1 MTGDCVEEAVCSR
14 TPSSPPTWVRP
25 RRASSPAPARS
36 ELSASGRRSSSTRS
50 TWRREPSADQDAVFQ
65 QQLDSLEAVGV
76 RVHVETPLGYAPHA
90 ITQLALEHNA
100 GIIVMGTRGQGL
112 FHTGFS
118 GSVSSDVVR
127 LSPVPVLL
135 VPAATGASAESGECG
150 VRSTAFLGPRPGGP
164 RLGRRAC
171 LRARVR
177 ARAYRVRR
185 RVEILHVV
193 EMSFEAVRENR
204 EARAREMLEV
214 LAATARASGAAEVVT
229 TIIRGR
235 PDEEVRRLAATG
247 RYSLVVLAPGCH
259 DTIDRPSARS
269 QARSSASQLRRCLLA
284 PPRAATPPSTRA
296 GRRRTSQQGSGVRC
310 PRAPT
315 GARPRA

>member
-1 MTGDCVEEAVCSR
+1 MFSTAIVATDLGPASEGIVACAGALKALGVREAILVYAIDLE
-14 TPSSPPTWVRP
+14 T
-25 RRASSPAPARS
+25 
-36 ELSASGRRSSSTRS
+36 
-50 TWRREPSADQDAVFQ
+50 EPSADQDLAFQ

-100 GIIVMGTRGQGL
+100 GVIVMGTRGQGL

-135 VPAATGASAESGECG
+135 VPAATGASAESGGAVCARLLSSVLVPVDLASGAERVCELACG
-150 VRSTAFLGPRPGGP
+150 LVHTGAQ
-164 RLGRRAC
+164 
-171 LRARVR
+171 
-177 ARAYRVRR
+177 
-185 RVEILHVV
+185 RVEILHAI

-204 EARAREMLEV
+204 EARAREMLDDF
-214 LAATARASGAAEVVT
+214 AATARASGAAEVIT

-235 PDEEVRRLAATG
+235 PDEEVARLAATG

-259 DTIDRPSARS
+259 DTID
-269 QARSSASQLRRCLLA
+269 QAFGSVTSSVIRGSLTPVLLA
-284 PPRAATPPSTRA
+284 PPLCDTTFY
-296 GRRRTSQQGSGVRC
+296 
-310 PRAPT
+310 
-315 GARPRA
+315 ARGKT

>member
-1 MTGDCVEEAVCSR
+1 MFSNAIVATDLGPASEGIVACAGALKALGVREAILVYAIDLE
-14 TPSSPPTWVRP
+14 T
-25 RRASSPAPARS
+25 
-36 ELSASGRRSSSTRS
+36 
-50 TWRREPSADQDAVFQ
+50 EPSADQDVVFQ

-135 VPAATGASAESGECG
+135 VPAATGASAESGGAVCARLLSSVLVPVDLASGAERVCELACG
-150 VRSTAFLGPRPGGP
+150 LVHTGAQ
-164 RLGRRAC
+164 
-171 LRARVR
+171 
-177 ARAYRVRR
+177 
-185 RVEILHVV
+185 RVEILHAI

-204 EARAREMLEV
+204 EARAREMLDDF
-214 LAATARASGAAEVVT
+214 AATARASGAAEVIT

-235 PDEEVRRLAATG
+235 PDEEVARLAATG

-259 DTIDRPSARS
+259 DTID
-269 QARSSASQLRRCLLA
+269 QAFGSVTSSVIRGSLTPVLLA
-284 PPRAATPPSTRA
+284 PPLCDTTFY
-296 GRRRTSQQGSGVRC
+296 
-310 PRAPT
+310 
-315 GARPRA
+315 ARGKT